1 MDIRRNAALLFTGT
15 LWSKFGA
22 QHVECCLELLW
33 SFNYANHF
41 LQCSDIFLAHQ
52 CFGCGECRPASQ
64 PPVEA
69 AASAVV
75 QEQRNDRVNLNT
87 ADALTLQKELA
98 GIGKNKADAIV
109 AYRESNGEF
118 TSVDELIEVKGIG
131 KAILERNRDKL
142 AID

>member
-1 MDIRRNAALLFTGT
+1 MRTTFFSALIFSLLTSASVPVNAA
-15 LWSKFGA
+15 
-22 QHVECCLELLW
+22 
-33 SFNYANHF
+33 
-41 LQCSDIFLAHQ
+41 
-52 CFGCGECRPASQ
+52 PASQ
-64 PPVEA
+64 PPMEA

>member
-1 MDIRRNAALLFTGT
+1 MRTTFFSALIFSLLTSASVAVNAA
-15 LWSKFGA
+15 
-22 QHVECCLELLW
+22 
-33 SFNYANHF
+33 
-41 LQCSDIFLAHQ
+41 
-52 CFGCGECRPASQ
+52 PASQ
-64 PPVEA
+64 PPMEA

>member
-1 MDIRRNAALLFTGT
+1 M
-15 LWSKFGA
+15 
-22 QHVECCLELLW
+22 
-33 SFNYANHF
+33 
-41 LQCSDIFLAHQ
+41 
-52 CFGCGECRPASQ
+52 
-64 PPVEA
+64 EA

-142 AID
+142 AIH